1 MGKKRKRMQPGNF
14 FPEIVVYACT
24 TVKEARRLARK
35 HFGSEFEEPQHEA
48 FAHILL
54 RGSDIGAVVLV
65 KGFDNS
71 AQSIALLAHECS
83 HVVGT
88 FLENIGEDSNDSEF
102 RAYETQAVMLACLD
116 QLGYGKRD
124 S

>member
-1 MGKKRKRMQPGNF
+1 MGKKRKKMQPGNF

-24 TVKEARRLARK
+24 TVEEARRLAKK
-35 HFGSEFEEPQHEA
+35 HFGSEFTEPEHEA
-48 FAHILL
+48 CSNIMY
-54 RGSDIGAVVLV
+54 RGADIGAVVLV
-65 KGFDNS
+65 KGFDDS

-83 HVVGT
+83 HVAGS
-88 FLENIGEDSNDSEF
+88 LMDNIGEESNDSEF

-116 QLGYGKRD
+116 QLGYGESD